1 MKEGNWTY
9 FYANGK
15 QEQTGVYKMDW
26 PTGAWKWY
34 YLNGQ
39 LHREEVHRNGR
50 EDGTS
55 IEYDTLGVI
64 INEGEYTAG
73 ARNGKWKLTVNDHTE
88 EGHFL
93 DGERDGVW
101 IWYYGNGSKMFE
113 GEFQSG
119 IPMGK
124 HKYWYDNGQIEMMGK
139 YKAGEMEGRWD
150 YFDNNGFPAMQLDY
164 EEGSVTR
171 INGQKIRL
179 PQSQEE

>member
-1 MKEGNWTY
+1 M
-9 FYANGK
+9 
-15 QEQTGVYKMDW
+15 
-26 PTGAWKWY
+26 
-34 YLNGQ
+34 
-39 LHREEVHRNGR
+39 
-50 EDGTS
+50 
-55 IEYDTLGVI
+55 
-64 INEGEYTAG
+64 
-73 ARNGKWKLTVNDHTE
+73 
-88 EGHFL
+88 
-93 DGERDGVW
+93 DGERDGLW
-101 IWYYGNGSKMFE
+101 TWYYGNGAKMFE

-179 PQSQEE
+179 PQTQEE